1 MNVITTFTEKK
12 REKQIKYEKSVLR
25 EISIKTLKEK
35 VQQLFGSSRFV
46 AGLLMNNGIEEACYD
61 VAIEAYLLGAH
72 FSRFGFYGETIETVK
87 YRCRN
92 EEQHLIDTLY
102 HFFLYW
108 GSGEEGIMSESLYY
122 LCGDYVSYWW
132 MEGFQKG
139 ERRHRL
145 RLH

>member
-1 MNVITTFTEKK
+1 MNVITTFNEKK
-12 REKQIKYEKSVLR
+12 REKQIKYERSVLR

-72 FSRFGFYGETIETVK
+72 FSRFGFYGETIEAVK

-92 EEQHLIDTLY
+92 EERHLIDTLY

-108 GSGEEGIMSESLYY
+108 GSGEEGVMNESLYY
-122 LCGDYVSYWW
+122 LCEEYVSYWW
-132 MEGFQKG
+132 MEGFHKG